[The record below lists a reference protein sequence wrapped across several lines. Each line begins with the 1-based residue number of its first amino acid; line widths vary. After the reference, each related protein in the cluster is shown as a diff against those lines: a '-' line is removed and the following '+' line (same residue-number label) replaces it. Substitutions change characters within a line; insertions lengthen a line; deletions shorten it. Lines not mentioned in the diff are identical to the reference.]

1 MYAFAHGRANPQ
13 TVERQEQA
21 KLPAVTTGYLASKQ
35 NCRSHKKQK
44 WSGRFNGLV
53 EVTNA
58 RVILSSTHRLY
69 EETRCGL
76 LAAGILFEG
85 CTADLQTRADHFH
98 ERYPLGH
105 ESYRFAYEFA
115 LIDGSLIYSFR
126 FIVDGSDMAV
136 GVVRVIYVDYET
148 LSPSSD

>member
-1 MYAFAHGRANPQ
+1 VYAFAHGRANPQ

-85 CTADLQTRADHFH
+85 CTPDLPTQTRAAEITAWWQKHILGLNSVFQ
-98 ERYPLGH
+98 PLQ
-105 ESYRFAYEFA
+105 
-115 LIDGSLIYSFR
+115 
-126 FIVDGSDMAV
+126 
-136 GVVRVIYVDYET
+136 T
-148 LSPSSD
+148 L